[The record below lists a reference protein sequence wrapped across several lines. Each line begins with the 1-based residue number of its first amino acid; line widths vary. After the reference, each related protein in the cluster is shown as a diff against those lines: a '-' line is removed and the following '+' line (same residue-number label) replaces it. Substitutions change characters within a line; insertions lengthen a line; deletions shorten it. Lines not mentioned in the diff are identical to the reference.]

1 MYHIDEINSD
11 VYNKRQGL
19 NTSQGSV
26 VQTEMSRQKSTPSH
40 QGQGETSDPFAFQSN
55 SSRKKVDSDEL
66 QRTFYTK
73 CLNSKMK
80 FGSDSK
86 VQRVSIALI
95 YKVLL

>member
-1 MYHIDEINSD
+1 M
-11 VYNKRQGL
+11 
-19 NTSQGSV
+19 
-26 VQTEMSRQKSTPSH
+26 QTEMSRQKSTPSH
-40 QGQGETSDPFAFQSN
+40 QGEPNDPFAFQSN

-95 YKVLL
+95 YKVFP